1 MIVNYPRMRKR
12 VLLEPQFTTFW
23 SKNEF
28 TLSGGI
34 DYFTGVQWN
43 GVLQW
48 STDKKQWLTYT
59 GNPVKSSLVDGRYEL
74 YWRGEGNTK
83 IAGSPDGLYNLTG
96 KNIHWEGNIE
106 SLLDHKTVE
115 RGKHPP
121 MDTICFQNMFR
132 SFNDSMALISLPDFP
147 AVTLSQGCY
156 YSMFR
161 GQKGIRVSETMTG
174 NYSTPFRIPLS
185 GDAISAINATGYM
198 FYETGGT
205 FTGAPEINK
214 TYYLD
219 TTDL

>member
-1 MIVNYPRMRKR
+1 MIVNYPRVRKR

-28 TLSGGI
+28 TLGGGI
-34 DYFTGVQWN
+34 DYFSGVQWD

-59 GNPVKSSLVDGRYEL
+59 GDAVKSSLVDGRHEL

-83 IAGSPDGLYNLTG
+83 IARSGDGSYVLTG

-121 MDTICFQNMFR
+121 MHVSCFHNMFC
-132 SFNDSMALISLPDFP
+132 SFKGSMALISLPDFP
-147 AVTLSQGCY
+147 AVTLSQSCY
-156 YSMFR
+156 DRMFL
-161 GQKGIRVSETMTG
+161 GQKGIRVSETMIG
-174 NYSTPFRIPLS
+174 NYSVPFRIPFA
-185 GDAISAINATGYM
+185 GDAISAPTATGDM
-198 FYETGGT
+198 FYGTGGT
-205 FTGAPEINK
+205 FTGTPEINK

>member
-1 MIVNYPRMRKR
+1 MIVNYPRVRKR

-34 DYFTGVQWN
+34 DYFMGAQWN

-59 GNPVKSSLVDGRYEL
+59 GHTVKSSLVDGRHEL
-74 YWRGEGNTK
+74 YLRGEGNTR
-83 IAGSPDGLYNLTG
+83 IAGSSDGLYYLGG
-96 KNIHWEGNIE
+96 KNVHWEGNVE
-106 SLLDHKTVE
+106 SLLDHETVE

-121 MDTICFQNMFR
+121 MDTACFQNMFR
-132 SFNDSMALISLPDFP
+132 SFDDSIALISLPDFP
-147 AVTLSQGCY
+147 AITLSNSCY
-156 YSMFR
+156 YGMFEGR
-161 GQKGIRVSETMTG
+161 KGIRVSETMIG
-174 NYSTPFRIPLS
+174 NYSVPFRIPFA
-185 GDAISAINATGYM
+185 GDAISATIATGEM
-198 FYETGGT
+198 FDGTGGT
-205 FTGAPEINK
+205 FTGTPEINK

>member
-1 MIVNYPRMRKR
+1 MIVNYPRVRKR

-34 DYFTGVQWN
+34 DYFSGIQWD

-59 GNPVKSSLVDGRYEL
+59 GNGVKSSLVDGRHEL
-74 YWRGEGNTK
+74 YFRGEGNTV
-83 IAGSPDGLYNLTG
+83 IAGSSDGVFYLGG

-106 SLLDHKTVE
+106 SLLDHETVE
-115 RGKHPP
+115 KGKHPP
-121 MDTICFQNMFR
+121 MALGCFQNMFHT
-132 SFNDSMALISLPDFP
+132 FDDNIKLISLPDFP
-147 AVTLSQGCY
+147 AVTLSKYCY
-156 YSMFR
+156 SDMFSK
-161 GQKGIRVSETMTG
+161 QKGIRVSETMTG

-185 GDAISAINATGYM
+185 GDAISAQGATLYM

-205 FTGAPEINK
+205 FTGEPEINK

>member
-1 MIVNYPRMRKR
+1 MIVNYPRVRKR

-28 TLSGGI
+28 TLGGGI
-34 DYFTGVQWN
+34 DYFSGVQWN

-59 GNPVKSSLVDGRYEL
+59 GDAVKSSLVDGRHEL
-74 YWRGEGNTK
+74 YFRGEGNTT
-83 IAGSPDGLYNLTG
+83 IAGSSDGVYHLEG

-106 SLLDHKTVE
+106 SLLNHKTVE

-121 MDTICFQNMFR
+121 MALGCFQNMFR
-132 SFNDSMALISLPDFP
+132 AFDDNITLISLPDFP
-147 AVTLSQGCY
+147 AVTLSEACY
-156 YSMFR
+156 DRMFM
-161 GQKGIRVSETMTG
+161 GQKGIRVSETMIG

-185 GDAISAINATGYM
+185 GDAISAKWATLDM
-198 FYETGGT
+198 FYGTGGT
-205 FTGAPEINK
+205 FTGTPEINK